1 MTDLDSLDPKLREAV
16 MKEMETITSHMIEL
30 FSRPIPTPEVQ
41 QREYIDSIREM
52 CPEAMIEE
60 TPPCRV
66 TRKRI
71 RWKEKNRR
79 RVLKGLREKV
89 NPYYSKMYLTVN
101 YPRRILQAEIPYTVD
116 TEVMMEGVL

>member
-30 FSRPIPTPEVQ
+30 FSRPIPTPEDQ
-41 QREYIDSIREM
+41 LREYIDSIRVM

-71 RWKEKNRR
+71 RWNERNRR
-79 RVLKGLREKV
+79 RRLKGLPVKQ
-89 NPYYSKMYLTVN
+89 NPYFGSLYYVINIPVKTVTCTVN
-101 YPRRILQAEIPYTVD
+101 L
-116 TEVMMEGVL
+116 EVEEEGADG